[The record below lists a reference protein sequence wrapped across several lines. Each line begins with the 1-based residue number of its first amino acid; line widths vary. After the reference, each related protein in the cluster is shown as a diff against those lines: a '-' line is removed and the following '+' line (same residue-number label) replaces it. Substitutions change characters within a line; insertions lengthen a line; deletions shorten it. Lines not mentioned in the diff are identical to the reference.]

1 MCTNNANKNNLLNKN
16 DMDMKTKIQLFAAF
30 LLLAVGALWLTS
42 CSSEDAVQ
50 SGGNTESERV
60 LLLSISTGQTI
71 GSRAETNLTD
81 AEKTIEDM
89 TIGIFDANGNVRTI
103 QSLEKDAS
111 ATPATA
117 GNGKFV
123 ISATKAEAK
132 IVTTGLQVG
141 DKVVVAVNTK
151 LNSANE
157 ATFKKAK
164 SVADFNKGYIDATS
178 ALTAA
183 SNGTTLS
190 AAKLPK
196 YGEETLASSADN
208 SSEFSVNVKVKNLV
222 SRVTLA
228 SLNTA
233 FDADGPYKD
242 ASFTLSDIFLLNVPN
257 TVDFSTKAW
266 TAQPV
271 SYIHGSDVDGT
282 GYTAAKDKKAFLVK
296 SGAHDNDFLYTLPNQ
311 YTDANRQKTIL
322 VLKGKFKKDKNNT
335 SETGT
340 DVYYPLA
347 LNAKYDN
354 AGKATAV
361 DGDKPFVTYPSRNY
375 KCHVIIKTIGSDS
388 PWQEAGPLTATVDV
402 EVEKWTDVDQNTTF
416 E

>member
-1 MCTNNANKNNLLNKN
+1 
-16 DMDMKTKIQLFAAF
+16 MKTKIQLFVVF

-50 SGGNTESERV
+50 GSGNTGSERV

-71 GSRAETNLTD
+71 GSRAETDLTAD
-81 AEKTIEDM
+81 EKAIEDM

-111 ATPATA
+111 ATTATA
-117 GNGKFV
+117 GDGKFV
-123 ISATKAEAK
+123 ISGTKAEAK
-132 IVTTGLQVG
+132 IVTTGLKAG
-141 DKVVVAVNTK
+141 DNVVVAVNTK
-151 LNSANE
+151 LNSANA
-157 ATFKKAK
+157 ATFKAAK

-183 SNGTTLS
+183 SDGTTLS

-196 YGEETLASSADN
+196 YGEVKLVAGSN
-208 SSEFSVNVKVKNLV
+208 SSEFKADVKVKNLV

-228 SLNTA
+228 SLTDDFA
-233 FDADGPYKD
+233 HDGPYAG

-257 TVDFSTKAW
+257 TVDFSTNAW
-266 TAQPV
+266 TAQTV

-282 GYTAAKDKKAFLVK
+282 GYTAATDKKAFLVK
-296 SGAHDNDFLYTLPNQ
+296 SGAQVNDFLYTLPNQ
-311 YTDANRQKTIL
+311 YPGSNPQKTIL
-322 VLKGKFKKDKNNT
+322 VLKGKFKKAAE
-335 SETGT
+335 ETGT

-347 LNAKYDN
+347 LNAKYDET
-354 AGKATAV
+354 GKAIAV
-361 DGDKPFVTYPSRNY
+361 EGDKPFVTYPGRNY
-375 KCHVIIKTIGSDS
+375 KCNVTIKTIGSDS

-402 EVEKWTDVDQNTTF
+402 EVEKWADVDQTTIF

>member
-1 MCTNNANKNNLLNKN
+1 
-16 DMDMKTKIQLFAAF
+16 MDMKTKIQLFAAF

-50 SGGNTESERV
+50 GSGNTESERV

-123 ISATKAEAK
+123 ISGTKAEAK

-141 DKVVVAVNTK
+141 DSVVVAVNTK
-151 LNSANE
+151 LNSTNA
-157 ATFKKAK
+157 ATFKAAK

-183 SNGTTLS
+183 SDGTTLS
-190 AAKLPK
+190 ATKLPK
-196 YGEETLASSADN
+196 YGGAKLALSAPN
-208 SSEFSVNVKVKNLV
+208 SSEFKADVKVKNLV
-222 SRVTLA
+222 SKVTLA
-228 SLNTA
+228 GLTPA
-233 FDADGPYKD
+233 FDANGPYKD

-257 TVDFSTKAW
+257 TVDFSTNAW
-266 TAQPV
+266 TAQTV
-271 SYIHGSDVDGT
+271 SYIHGSNVDGT
-282 GYTAAKDKKAFLVK
+282 GYTAATDKKDFLVK
-296 SGAHDNDFLYTLPNQ
+296 SGAKNDDFLYTLPNQ

-347 LNAKYDN
+347 LNATYDDT
-354 AGKATAV
+354 GKATAV

-375 KCHVIIKTIGSDS
+375 KCNVTIKTIGSDS

-402 EVEKWTDVDQNTTF
+402 EVEKWTDVEQNTTF

>member
-1 MCTNNANKNNLLNKN
+1 
-16 DMDMKTKIQLFAAF
+16 MKTKIQLFAAF

-50 SGGNTESERV
+50 GSGNTESERV

-71 GSRAETNLTD
+71 GSRAETDLTD

-111 ATPATA
+111 ATTATA
-117 GNGKFV
+117 GDGKFV
-123 ISATKAEAK
+123 ISGTKAEAK
-132 IVTTGLQVG
+132 IVTTGLQAG
-141 DKVVVAVNTK
+141 DKVVVAVNATT
-151 LNSANE
+151 NSAIDN
-157 ATFKKAK
+157 ATTFKAAK

-196 YGEETLASSADN
+196 YGEVTLASGSN
-208 SSEFSVNVKVKNLV
+208 SSEFKADVKVKNLV

-228 SLNTA
+228 GLNTDFA
-233 FDADGPYKD
+233 ADGPYAG

-257 TVDFSTKAW
+257 TVDFSTNAW

-282 GYTAAKDKKAFLVK
+282 GYTAATDKKAFLVK
-296 SGAHDNDFLYTLPNQ
+296 SPAAVNDFLYTLPNQ
-311 YTDANRQKTIL
+311 YTGLNPQKTIL
-322 VLKGKFKKDKNNT
+322 VLKGEFKKAD
-335 SETGT
+335 EPTGKS
-340 DVYYPLA
+340 VYYPLA
-347 LNAKYDN
+347 LNAEYDN
-354 AGKATAV
+354 TGKATAV
-361 DGDKPFVTYPSRNY
+361 DGSTPFVTYPGRNY
-375 KCHVIIKTIGSDS
+375 KCNVTIKTIGSDS

-402 EVEKWTDVDQNTTF
+402 EVEKWTDVEQNTTF
-416 E
+416 K

>member
-1 MCTNNANKNNLLNKN
+1 
-16 DMDMKTKIQLFAAF
+16 MKTKIQLFAAF
-30 LLLAVGALWLTS
+30 LLLAVGALWLSS

-50 SGGNTESERV
+50 GSGNTESERV
-60 LLLSISTGQTI
+60 LLLSISTGQPS
-71 GSRAETNLTD
+71 GSRATTTD
-81 AEKTIEDM
+81 LSDDEKKIEDM

-103 QSLEKDAS
+103 QSLTKGGSKTSAS
-111 ATPATA
+111 A
-117 GNGKFV
+117 GSGQFV
-123 ISATKAEAK
+123 INGTKAEAK
-132 IVTTGLQVG
+132 IVTTGLQAG

-164 SVADFNKGYIDATS
+164 SVADFNKGYINAIS

-183 SNGTTLS
+183 SDGTALS

-196 YGEETLASSADN
+196 YGEATLASPAPN
-208 SSEFSVNVKVKNLV
+208 SSEFKADVKVKNLV

-233 FDADGPYKD
+233 FDADGPYAG

-257 TVDFSTKAW
+257 TVDFSTDAW

-282 GYTAAKDKKAFLVK
+282 GYTAATDKKAFLVK
-296 SGAHDNDFLYTLPNQ
+296 SSAAVKDYLYTLPNQ

-322 VLKGKFKKDKNNT
+322 VLKGKFKKADD
-335 SETGT
+335 ETGK

-354 AGKATAV
+354 AGSATAV
-361 DGDKPFVTYPSRNY
+361 DSLTAFVTYPGRNY
-375 KCHVIIKTIGSDS
+375 KCNVTIKTIGSDS

>member
-1 MCTNNANKNNLLNKN
+1 
-16 DMDMKTKIQLFAAF
+16 MKTKIQLFAAF

-50 SGGNTESERV
+50 SGGNTGSERV
-60 LLLSISTGQTI
+60 LLLTISTGQTI
-71 GSRAETNLTD
+71 GSRAETDLTAD
-81 AEKTIEDM
+81 EKAIEDM

-103 QSLEKDAS
+103 QSLEKKDAS
-111 ATPATA
+111 ATTATA
-117 GNGKFV
+117 GDGKFL
-123 ISATKAEAK
+123 ISGTKAEAK
-132 IVTTGLQVG
+132 IVTTGLQTG

-151 LNSANE
+151 LNSANA

-164 SVADFNKGYIDATS
+164 SVADFNKGYIDAIS

-183 SNGTTLS
+183 SDGTTLS

-196 YGEETLASSADN
+196 YGEVTLVAGSN
-208 SSEFSVNVKVKNLV
+208 SSEFKADVKVKNLV

-228 SLNTA
+228 GLNTDFA
-233 FDADGPYKD
+233 ADGPYAG

-257 TVDFSTKAW
+257 DVDFSTTAW

-282 GYTAAKDKKAFLVK
+282 GYTATTDKKAFLVK
-296 SGAHDNDFLYTLPNQ
+296 SPAAVNDYLYTLPNQ
-311 YTDANRQKTIL
+311 YTGANKQKTIL
-322 VLKGKFKKDKNNT
+322 VLKGKFKKADR
-335 SETGT
+335 ETGK

-354 AGKATAV
+354 AGSATAV
-361 DGDKPFVTYPSRNY
+361 DGSTAFVTYPGRNY
-375 KCHVIIKTIGSDS
+375 KCNVTIKTIGSDS

-402 EVEKWTDVDQNTTF
+402 EVEKWTDVEQNTIF
-416 E
+416 K

>member
-1 MCTNNANKNNLLNKN
+1 
-16 DMDMKTKIQLFAAF
+16 MDMKTKIQLFAAF

-50 SGGNTESERV
+50 GSGNTESERV

-103 QSLEKDAS
+103 QSLTNGGSNTSAS
-111 ATPATA
+111 A
-117 GNGKFV
+117 GSGQFV
-123 ISATKAEAK
+123 INGTKAEAK
-132 IVTTGLQVG
+132 IVTTGLKDG

-151 LNSANE
+151 LNSKNA
-157 ATFKKAK
+157 ATFKAAK
-164 SVADFNKGYIDATS
+164 SVADFNKGYIDAIS

-183 SNGTTLS
+183 SDGTTLS

-196 YGEETLASSADN
+196 YGEATLVPAGSN
-208 SSEFSVNVKVKNLV
+208 SSEFSADVKVKNLV

-228 SLNTA
+228 SFNTNI
-233 FDADGPYKD
+233 ADGPYAG

-257 TVDFSTKAW
+257 TVDFSTNAW
-266 TAQPV
+266 TAQAV

-282 GYTAAKDKKAFLVK
+282 GYTAATDKKAFLVK
-296 SGAHDNDFLYTLPNQ
+296 SPAAVNDFLYTLPNQ
-311 YTDANRQKTIL
+311 YTGANPQKTIL
-322 VLKGKFKKDKNNT
+322 VLKGEFKKADG
-335 SETGT
+335 ETGT

-347 LNAKYDN
+347 LNATYDN
-354 AGKATAV
+354 TGKATAV
-361 DGDKPFVTYPSRNY
+361 DGSTPFVTYPGRNY
-375 KCHVIIKTIGSDS
+375 KCNVTIKTIGSDS

-402 EVEKWTDVDQNTTF
+402 EVEKWTDVDQTTIF
-416 E
+416 K

>member
-50 SGGNTESERV
+50 GSGNTESERV

-123 ISATKAEAK
+123 ISGTKAEAK

-141 DKVVVAVNTK
+141 DSVVVAVNTK
-151 LNSANE
+151 LNSTNA
-157 ATFKKAK
+157 ATFKAAK
-164 SVADFNKGYIDATS
+164 SVADFNKGNIDATS

-183 SNGTTLS
+183 SDGTTLS
-190 AAKLPK
+190 ATKLPK
-196 YGEETLASSADN
+196 YGGAKLALSAPN
-208 SSEFSVNVKVKNLV
+208 SSEFKADVKVKNLV
-222 SRVTLA
+222 SKVTLA
-228 SLNTA
+228 GLTPA
-233 FDADGPYKD
+233 FDANGPYKD

-257 TVDFSTKAW
+257 TVDFSTNAW
-266 TAQPV
+266 TAQTV
-271 SYIHGSDVDGT
+271 SYIHGSNVDGT
-282 GYTAAKDKKAFLVK
+282 GYTAATAKKAFLVK
-296 SGAHDNDFLYTLPNQ
+296 SSAAVNDYLYTLPNQ
-311 YTDANRQKTIL
+311 YTGANRQKTIL
-322 VLKGKFKKDKNNT
+322 VLKGKFKKADDP
-335 SETGT
+335 TGKS
-340 DVYYPLA
+340 VYYPLA

-354 AGKATAV
+354 AGSATAV
-361 DGDKPFVTYPSRNY
+361 DDSTPFVTYPGRNY
-375 KCHVIIKTIGSDS
+375 KCNVTIKTIGSDS

-402 EVEKWTDVDQNTTF
+402 EVEKWTDVEQNTTF

>member
-1 MCTNNANKNNLLNKN
+1 
-16 DMDMKTKIQLFAAF
+16 MKTKIQLFAAF

-50 SGGNTESERV
+50 GSGNTESERV

-71 GSRAETNLTD
+71 GSRAETDLTD
-81 AEKTIEDM
+81 AEKTIDDM

-103 QSLEKDAS
+103 QSLEKAAS
-111 ATPATA
+111 ATTATA
-117 GNGKFV
+117 GSGQFV
-123 ISATKAEAK
+123 INGTKAEAK
-132 IVTTGLQVG
+132 IVTTGLQAG

-151 LNSANE
+151 LNSANA
-157 ATFKKAK
+157 ATFKAAK

-196 YGEETLASSADN
+196 YGEAALASSPSN
-208 SSEFSVNVKVKNLV
+208 SSEFSVDVKVKNLV

-228 SLNTA
+228 GLNA
-233 FDADGPYKD
+233 DFAADGPYAG

-257 TVDFSTKAW
+257 TVDFSTNAW
-266 TAQPV
+266 TAQTV

-282 GYTAAKDKKAFLVK
+282 GYTAADKKAFLVK
-296 SGAHDNDFLYTLPNQ
+296 SHAAVNDYLYTLPNQ
-311 YTDANRQKTIL
+311 YTGANPKKTIL
-322 VLKGKFKKDKNNT
+322 VLKGKFIKAAG
-335 SETGT
+335 ETGT

-347 LNAKYDN
+347 LNATYDKTGE
-354 AGKATAV
+354 AKAV
-361 DGDKPFVTYPSRNY
+361 DGSTPFVTYPGRNY
-375 KCHVIIKTIGSDS
+375 KCHVTIKTIGSDS

-402 EVEKWTDVDQNTTF
+402 EVEKWTDVEQNTTF
-416 E
+416 K

>member
-1 MCTNNANKNNLLNKN
+1 
-16 DMDMKTKIQLFAAF
+16 MDMKTKIQLFAAF

-50 SGGNTESERV
+50 GSGNTESERV

-71 GSRAETNLTD
+71 GSRAETDLTD

-103 QSLEKDAS
+103 QSLTKDGSNTPAS
-111 ATPATA
+111 A
-117 GNGKFV
+117 GSGQFV
-123 ISATKAEAK
+123 INGTKAEAK
-132 IVTTGLQVG
+132 IVTTGLQAG

-151 LNSANE
+151 LNSANA
-157 ATFKKAK
+157 ATFKAAK

-183 SNGTTLS
+183 SDGTTLS

-196 YGEETLASSADN
+196 YGEVTLVSAGSN
-208 SSEFSVNVKVKNLV
+208 SSEFKADVKVKNLV

-228 SLNTA
+228 GLNA
-233 FDADGPYKD
+233 DFAADGPYAG

-257 TVDFSTKAW
+257 TVDFSTNAW
-266 TAQPV
+266 TAQAV

-282 GYTAAKDKKAFLVK
+282 GYTDATDKKAFLVK
-296 SGAHDNDFLYTLPNQ
+296 SPAAVNDYLYTLPNQ
-311 YTDANRQKTIL
+311 YTGLKPQKTIL
-322 VLKGKFKKDKNNT
+322 VLKGKFKKADG
-335 SETGT
+335 ETGT

-347 LNAKYDN
+347 LNATYDN
-354 AGKATAV
+354 TGKATAV
-361 DGDKPFVTYPSRNY
+361 DGSKPFVTYPGRNY
-375 KCHVIIKTIGSDS
+375 KCNVTIKTIGSDS

-402 EVEKWTDVDQNTTF
+402 EVEKWTDVDQTTIF
-416 E
+416 K

>member
-1 MCTNNANKNNLLNKN
+1 
-16 DMDMKTKIQLFAAF
+16 MDMKTKIQLFAAF

-71 GSRAETNLTD
+71 GSRAETDLTD
-81 AEKTIEDM
+81 DEKAIEDM

-111 ATPATA
+111 ATTATA
-117 GNGKFV
+117 GDGKFV
-123 ISATKAEAK
+123 ISGTKAEAK
-132 IVTTGLQVG
+132 IVTIGLKAD

-151 LNSANE
+151 LNSANA
-157 ATFKKAK
+157 ATFKAAK

-196 YGEETLASSADN
+196 YGEATLVPAGSN
-208 SSEFSVNVKVKNLV
+208 SSEFSADVKVKNLV

-228 SLNTA
+228 DLKKDFA
-233 FDADGPYKD
+233 ADGPY
-242 ASFTLSDIFLLNVPN
+242 AGAQFNLSDIFLLNVPN
-257 TVDFSTKAW
+257 TVDFSTNAW
-266 TAQPV
+266 TAQTV

-282 GYTAAKDKKAFLVK
+282 GYTAATDKKDFLVK
-296 SGAHDNDFLYTLPNQ
+296 SGANINDFLYTLPNQ
-311 YTDANRQKTIL
+311 YTGANPQKTIL
-322 VLKGKFKKDKNNT
+322 VLKGEFKKAD
-335 SETGT
+335 EPTGKS
-340 DVYYPLA
+340 VYYPLA

-354 AGKATAV
+354 AGSATAV
-361 DGDKPFVTYPSRNY
+361 DGSTPFVTYPGRNY
-375 KCHVIIKTIGSDS
+375 KCNVTIKTIGSDS

-402 EVEKWTDVDQNTTF
+402 EVEKWTDVEQNTTF
-416 E
+416 K

>member
-1 MCTNNANKNNLLNKN
+1 
-16 DMDMKTKIQLFAAF
+16 MKTKIQLFVAF

-50 SGGNTESERV
+50 GSGNTESERV

-71 GSRAETNLTD
+71 GSRAETKTDLTAD
-81 AEKTIEDM
+81 EKAIEDM
-89 TIGIFDANGNVRTI
+89 TIGIFDAKGNVRTI

-123 ISATKAEAK
+123 ISGTKAEAK
-132 IVTTGLQVG
+132 IVTTGLKAG
-141 DKVVVAVNTK
+141 DNVVVAVNTK
-151 LNSANE
+151 LNSTNA

-190 AAKLPK
+190 VKKLPK
-196 YGEETLASSADN
+196 YGEVTLVAGSN
-208 SSEFSVNVKVKNLV
+208 SSEFNADVKVKNLV

-257 TVDFSTKAW
+257 TVDFSTNAW
-266 TAQPV
+266 TAQTV
-271 SYIHGSDVDGT
+271 SYIHGSDVDST
-282 GYTAAKDKKAFLVK
+282 GYTAATDKKAFLVK
-296 SGAHDNDFLYTLPNQ
+296 SSAAVNDYLYTLPNQ

-322 VLKGKFKKDKNNT
+322 VLKGKFKKADE
-335 SETGT
+335 ETGK

-354 AGKATAV
+354 AGSATAV
-361 DGDKPFVTYPSRNY
+361 DSLTAFVTYPGRNY
-375 KCHVIIKTIGSDS
+375 KCNVTIKTIGSDS

-402 EVEKWTDVDQNTTF
+402 EVEKWIDVDQNTTF

>member
-1 MCTNNANKNNLLNKN
+1 
-16 DMDMKTKIQLFAAF
+16 MKTKIQLFAAF

-50 SGGNTESERV
+50 GSGNTGSERV

-71 GSRAETNLTD
+71 GTRAGTTDLTD
-81 AEKTIEDM
+81 EEKAIEDM

-111 ATPATA
+111 TTTATA
-117 GNGKFV
+117 GEGKFV
-123 ISATKAEAK
+123 INGTKAEAK
-132 IVTTGLQVG
+132 IVTTGLKAG
-141 DKVVVAVNTK
+141 DNVVVAVNTK
-151 LNSANE
+151 LNSANA
-157 ATFKKAK
+157 ATFKAAK
-164 SVADFNKGYIDATS
+164 SVAEFNKGYIDATS

-196 YGEETLASSADN
+196 YGITTLASSASN
-208 SSEFSVNVKVKNLV
+208 SSEFSADVKVKNLV

-228 SLNTA
+228 GLTTDFA
-233 FDADGPYKD
+233 TDGPYAG

-257 TVDFSTKAW
+257 TVDFSTDAW
-266 TAQPV
+266 TAQTV

-282 GYTAAKDKKAFLVK
+282 GYTPGTDKKAFLVK
-296 SGAHDNDFLYTLPNQ
+296 SSAVVNDFLYTLPNQ
-311 YTDANRQKTIL
+311 YTGANPQKTIL
-322 VLKGKFKKDKNNT
+322 VLKGKFKKADE
-335 SETGT
+335 ETGK

-354 AGKATAV
+354 AGSATAV
-361 DGDKPFVTYPSRNY
+361 DGSTPFVTYPGRNY
-375 KCHVIIKTIGSDS
+375 KCNVTIKTIGSDS

-402 EVEKWTDVDQNTTF
+402 EVEKWTDVEQNTTF
-416 E
+416 K

>member
-1 MCTNNANKNNLLNKN
+1 
-16 DMDMKTKIQLFAAF
+16 MDMKTKIQLFAAF

-50 SGGNTESERV
+50 GSGNTGSERV

-71 GSRAETNLTD
+71 GSRAETDLTD

-103 QSLEKDAS
+103 QSLEKAAS
-111 ATPATA
+111 ATTATA
-117 GNGKFV
+117 GSGQFFING
-123 ISATKAEAK
+123 TKAEAK
-132 IVTTGLQVG
+132 IVTTGLQAG

-151 LNSANE
+151 LNSANA
-157 ATFKKAK
+157 ATFKAAK

-183 SNGTTLS
+183 SDGTTLS

-196 YGEETLASSADN
+196 YGEVTLVAGSN
-208 SSEFSVNVKVKNLV
+208 SSEFKADVKVKNLV

-228 SLNTA
+228 GLKA
-233 FDADGPYKD
+233 DFADDGPYKG

-257 TVDFSTKAW
+257 DVDFSTNAW
-266 TAQPV
+266 TAQTV

-282 GYTAAKDKKAFLVK
+282 DYTAATDKKAFLVK
-296 SGAHDNDFLYTLPNQ
+296 SGAAVNDFLYTLPNQ
-311 YTDANRQKTIL
+311 YTGLKPQKTIL
-322 VLKGKFKKDKNNT
+322 VLKGEFKKADGET
-335 SETGT
+335 GTGT

-347 LNAKYDN
+347 LNAKYYN
-354 AGKATAV
+354 TGKATAV
-361 DGDKPFVTYPSRNY
+361 DGDKPFVTYPGRNY
-375 KCHVIIKTIGSDS
+375 KCNVTIKTIGSDS
-388 PWQEAGPLTATVDV
+388 PWQEAGPLTATVEV
-402 EVEKWTDVDQNTTF
+402 EVEKWTDVEQNTTF
-416 E
+416 K

>member
-1 MCTNNANKNNLLNKN
+1 
-16 DMDMKTKIQLFAAF
+16 MKTKIQLFAAF

-50 SGGNTESERV
+50 GSGNTESERV

-123 ISATKAEAK
+123 INGTKAEAK
-132 IVTTGLQVG
+132 IVTTGLKAG
-141 DKVVVAVNTK
+141 DNGVVAVNTK
-151 LNSANE
+151 LNSTNA
-157 ATFKKAK
+157 ATFKAAK

-257 TVDFSTKAW
+257 TVDFSTNAW
-266 TAQPV
+266 TAQTV
-271 SYIHGSDVDGT
+271 SYIHGSDVDST
-282 GYTAAKDKKAFLVK
+282 GYTAATDKKAFLVK
-296 SGAHDNDFLYTLPNQ
+296 SSAAVNDYLYTLPNQ
-311 YTDANRQKTIL
+311 YTGANRQKTIL
-322 VLKGKFKKDKNNT
+322 VLKGKFKKADE
-335 SETGT
+335 ETGK

-347 LNAKYDN
+347 LNATYDDT
-354 AGKATAV
+354 GKATAV
-361 DGDKPFVTYPSRNY
+361 DCSTPFVTYPGRNY
-375 KCHVIIKTIGSDS
+375 KCNVTIKTIGSDS

-402 EVEKWTDVDQNTTF
+402 EVEKWTDVEQNTTF

>member
-1 MCTNNANKNNLLNKN
+1 
-16 DMDMKTKIQLFAAF
+16 MKTKIQLFVAF

-50 SGGNTESERV
+50 GSGNTESERV

-71 GSRAETNLTD
+71 GSRAETDLTAD
-81 AEKTIEDM
+81 EKAIEDM

-103 QSLEKDAS
+103 QSLTKGGSKTSAS
-111 ATPATA
+111 A
-117 GNGKFV
+117 GSGQFV
-123 ISATKAEAK
+123 INGTKAEAK
-132 IVTTGLQVG
+132 IVTTGLKAG
-141 DKVVVAVNTK
+141 DSVVVAVNTK

-183 SNGTTLS
+183 SDGTTLS
-190 AAKLPK
+190 ATKLPK
-196 YGEETLASSADN
+196 YGGATLALSAPN
-208 SSEFSVNVKVKNLV
+208 SSEFKADVKVKNLV

-228 SLNTA
+228 SLKTA

-271 SYIHGSDVDGT
+271 SYIHGSDVDST
-282 GYTAAKDKKAFLVK
+282 GYTAATDKKAFLVK
-296 SGAHDNDFLYTLPNQ
+296 SPAAVNDYLYTLPNQ
-311 YTDANRQKTIL
+311 YTANPQKTIL
-322 VLKGKFKKDKNNT
+322 VLKGNFKKANDP
-335 SETGT
+335 TGKS
-340 DVYYPLA
+340 VYYPLA
-347 LNAKYDN
+347 LNAEYDN
-354 AGKATAV
+354 TGKATAV
-361 DGDKPFVTYPSRNY
+361 YGDKPFVTYPGRNY
-375 KCHVIIKTIGSDS
+375 KCNVTIKTIGSDS

-402 EVEKWTDVDQNTTF
+402 EVEKWTDVEQNTTF

>member
-1 MCTNNANKNNLLNKN
+1 
-16 DMDMKTKIQLFAAF
+16 MKTKIQLFVAF

-50 SGGNTESERV
+50 GSGNTESERV

-81 AEKTIEDM
+81 AENTIEDM

-103 QSLEKDAS
+103 QSLEKD
-111 ATPATA
+111 TIATA
-117 GNGKFV
+117 GDGKFV
-123 ISATKAEAK
+123 INGTKAEAK
-132 IVTTGLQVG
+132 IVTTGLKAG
-141 DKVVVAVNTK
+141 DSVVVAVNTK

-190 AAKLPK
+190 ATKLPK
-196 YGEETLASSADN
+196 YGGEKLALSAPN
-208 SSEFSVNVKVKNLV
+208 SSEFKADVKVKNLV

-228 SLNTA
+228 SLNTDFA
-233 FDADGPYKD
+233 ADGPYKD

-257 TVDFSTKAW
+257 TVDFSTNAW
-266 TAQPV
+266 TAQTV

-282 GYTAAKDKKAFLVK
+282 GYTAATAKKAFLVK
-296 SGAHDNDFLYTLPNQ
+296 SGAHDNDYLYTLPNQ
-311 YTDANRQKTIL
+311 YTGANRQKTIL

-354 AGKATAV
+354 AGSATAV
-361 DGDKPFVTYPSRNY
+361 DGSTAFVTYPGRNY
-375 KCHVIIKTIGSDS
+375 KCNVTIKTIGSDS

-402 EVEKWTDVDQNTTF
+402 EVEKWTDVEQNTTF

>member
-1 MCTNNANKNNLLNKN
+1 
-16 DMDMKTKIQLFAAF
+16 MKTKIQLFAAF

-71 GSRAETNLTD
+71 GSRAETDLTNE
-81 AEKTIEDM
+81 EKAIEDM

-103 QSLEKDAS
+103 QSLKKAAS
-111 ATPATA
+111 ATTATA
-117 GNGKFV
+117 GSGQFFING
-123 ISATKAEAK
+123 TKAEAK

-141 DKVVVAVNTK
+141 DKVVVAVNATT
-151 LNSANE
+151 NSAIDNA
-157 ATFKKAK
+157 ATFKAAK

-183 SNGTTLS
+183 SDRTTLS

-196 YGEETLASSADN
+196 YGEVTLVSAGSN
-208 SSEFSVNVKVKNLV
+208 SSEFKADVKVKNLV

-228 SLNTA
+228 GLNA
-233 FDADGPYKD
+233 DFAADGPYAG

-257 TVDFSTKAW
+257 TVDFSTNAW
-266 TAQPV
+266 TAQAV
-271 SYIHGSDVDGT
+271 SYIHGSDVNGT
-282 GYTAAKDKKAFLVK
+282 RYTAATDKKAFLVK
-296 SGAHDNDFLYTLPNQ
+296 SGAAVNDFLYTLPNQ
-311 YTDANRQKTIL
+311 YTGANPQKTIL
-322 VLKGKFKKDKNNT
+322 VLKGKFKKADG
-335 SETGT
+335 ETGK

-347 LNAKYDN
+347 LNAKYDDT
-354 AGKATAV
+354 GKATAV
-361 DGDKPFVTYPSRNY
+361 DGDKPFVTDPGRNY
-375 KCHVIIKTIGSDS
+375 KCNVTIKTIGSDS

-402 EVEKWTDVDQNTTF
+402 EVEKWTDVDQTTIF
-416 E
+416 K

>member
-1 MCTNNANKNNLLNKN
+1 
-16 DMDMKTKIQLFAAF
+16 MKTKIQLFAAF

-50 SGGNTESERV
+50 GSGNTGSERV

-71 GSRAETNLTD
+71 GSRAETDLTD
-81 AEKTIEDM
+81 DEKAIEDM

-111 ATPATA
+111 ATTATA
-117 GNGKFV
+117 GDGKFV
-123 ISATKAEAK
+123 ISGTKAEAK
-132 IVTTGLQVG
+132 IVTTGLKAG
-141 DKVVVAVNTK
+141 DNVVVAVNTK
-151 LNSANE
+151 LNSTNA
-157 ATFKKAK
+157 ATFKAAK
-164 SVADFNKGYIDATS
+164 SVADFNKGYINATS

-183 SNGTTLS
+183 SDGTTLS
-190 AAKLPK
+190 ATKLPK
-196 YGEETLASSADN
+196 YGEATLASSASN
-208 SSEFSVNVKVKNLV
+208 SSEFKADVKVKNLV

-257 TVDFSTKAW
+257 TVDFSTNAW
-266 TAQPV
+266 TAQTV

-282 GYTAAKDKKAFLVK
+282 GYTAANDKKAFLVK
-296 SGAHDNDFLYTLPNQ
+296 SPAAVNDYLYTLPNQ
-311 YTDANRQKTIL
+311 YTGANPQKTIL
-322 VLKGKFKKDKNNT
+322 VLKGNFKKADG
-335 SETGT
+335 ETGK

-347 LNAKYDN
+347 LNATYDDT
-354 AGKATAV
+354 GKATAV
-361 DGDKPFVTYPSRNY
+361 DGSTPFVTYPGRNY
-375 KCHVIIKTIGSDS
+375 KCNVTIKTIGSDS

-402 EVEKWTDVDQNTTF
+402 EVEKWTDVDQTTTF
-416 E
+416 N

>member
-1 MCTNNANKNNLLNKN
+1 
-16 DMDMKTKIQLFAAF
+16 MKTKIQLFAAF

-50 SGGNTESERV
+50 GSGNTESERV

-71 GSRAETNLTD
+71 GSRAETDLTD
-81 AEKTIEDM
+81 DEKAIEDM

-103 QSLEKDAS
+103 QSLTKDGSNTSAS
-111 ATPATA
+111 A
-117 GNGKFV
+117 GSGQFV
-123 ISATKAEAK
+123 INGTKAEAK
-132 IVTTGLQVG
+132 IVTTGLQAG

-151 LNSANE
+151 LNSANA
-157 ATFKKAK
+157 ATFKAAK

-196 YGEETLASSADN
+196 YGEAALASSPSN
-208 SSEFSVNVKVKNLV
+208 SSEFSVDVKVKNLV

-228 SLNTA
+228 SLNKDFA
-233 FDADGPYKD
+233 ADGPYAG

-257 TVDFSTKAW
+257 DVDFSTNAW
-266 TAQPV
+266 TAQTV

-282 GYTAAKDKKAFLVK
+282 GYTAATDKKAFLVK
-296 SGAHDNDFLYTLPNQ
+296 SPAAVNDFLYTLPNQ
-311 YTDANRQKTIL
+311 YTGENPQKTIL
-322 VLKGKFKKDKNNT
+322 VLKGEFKKAD
-335 SETGT
+335 EPTGKS
-340 DVYYPLA
+340 VYYPLA
-347 LNAKYDN
+347 LNAKYDDT
-354 AGKATAV
+354 GKATAV
-361 DGDKPFVTYPSRNY
+361 DGDKPFVTDPGRNY
-375 KCHVIIKTIGSDS
+375 KCNVTIKTIGSDS

-402 EVEKWTDVDQNTTF
+402 EVEKWTDVEQNTTF
-416 E
+416 K

>member
-1 MCTNNANKNNLLNKN
+1 
-16 DMDMKTKIQLFAAF
+16 MKTKIQLFAAF

-50 SGGNTESERV
+50 GSGNTESERV

-71 GSRAETNLTD
+71 GSRAETDLTD

-103 QSLEKDAS
+103 QSLTKDGSNTPAS
-111 ATPATA
+111 A
-117 GNGKFV
+117 GSGQFV
-123 ISATKAEAK
+123 INGTKAEAK
-132 IVTTGLQVG
+132 IVTTGLQAG
-141 DKVVVAVNTK
+141 DKVVVAVNATT
-151 LNSANE
+151 NSAIDNA
-157 ATFKKAK
+157 ATFKAAK
-164 SVADFNKGYIDATS
+164 SVADFNNGYIDATS

-183 SNGTTLS
+183 SDGTTLS

-196 YGEETLASSADN
+196 YGEVTLVSAGSN
-208 SSEFSVNVKVKNLV
+208 SSEFKADVKVKNLV

-228 SLNTA
+228 GLNA
-233 FDADGPYKD
+233 DFAADGPYAG

-257 TVDFSTKAW
+257 TVDFSTNAW

-282 GYTAAKDKKAFLVK
+282 GYTAATDKKAFLVK
-296 SGAHDNDFLYTLPNQ
+296 SSAADNDFLYTLPNQ
-311 YTDANRQKTIL
+311 YTGANRQKTIL
-322 VLKGKFKKDKNNT
+322 VLKGKFKKAD
-335 SETGT
+335 EVTGK

-347 LNAKYDN
+347 LNATYDN
-354 AGKATAV
+354 TGKATAV
-361 DGDKPFVTYPSRNY
+361 DGSTAFVTYPGRNY
-375 KCHVIIKTIGSDS
+375 KCNVTIKTIGSDS

-402 EVEKWTDVDQNTTF
+402 EVEKWTDVDQTTIF
-416 E
+416 K

>member
-1 MCTNNANKNNLLNKN
+1 
-16 DMDMKTKIQLFAAF
+16 MKTKIQLFAAF

-50 SGGNTESERV
+50 GSGNTESERV

-103 QSLEKDAS
+103 QSLTNGGSNTSAS
-111 ATPATA
+111 A
-117 GNGKFV
+117 GSGQFV
-123 ISATKAEAK
+123 INGTKAEAK
-132 IVTTGLQVG
+132 IVTTGLKDG

-151 LNSANE
+151 LNSKNA
-157 ATFKKAK
+157 ATFKAAK
-164 SVADFNKGYIDATS
+164 SVADFNKGYIDAIS

-183 SNGTTLS
+183 SDGTTLS

-196 YGEETLASSADN
+196 YGEATLVPAGSN
-208 SSEFSVNVKVKNLV
+208 SSEFSADVKVKNLV

-228 SLNTA
+228 SFNTNI
-233 FDADGPYKD
+233 ADGPYAG

-257 TVDFSTKAW
+257 TVDFSTNAW

-282 GYTAAKDKKAFLVK
+282 GYTAATDKKAFLVK
-296 SGAHDNDFLYTLPNQ
+296 SGAAANDFLYTLPNQ
-311 YTDANRQKTIL
+311 YTGANPQKTIL
-322 VLKGKFKKDKNNT
+322 VLKGEFKKADG
-335 SETGT
+335 ETGT

-347 LNAKYDN
+347 LNATYDN
-354 AGKATAV
+354 TGKATAV
-361 DGDKPFVTYPSRNY
+361 DGSTPFVTYPGRNY
-375 KCHVIIKTIGSDS
+375 KCNVTIKTIGSDS

-402 EVEKWTDVDQNTTF
+402 EVEKWTDVDQTTIF
-416 E
+416 K

>member
-1 MCTNNANKNNLLNKN
+1 
-16 DMDMKTKIQLFAAF
+16 MDMKTKIQLFAAF

-50 SGGNTESERV
+50 SGGNTGSERV

-71 GSRAETNLTD
+71 GSRAETDLTAD
-81 AEKTIEDM
+81 EKAIEDM

-111 ATPATA
+111 ATTATA
-117 GNGKFV
+117 GDGKFV
-123 ISATKAEAK
+123 ISGTKAEAK
-132 IVTTGLQVG
+132 IVTTGLKAG

-164 SVADFNKGYIDATS
+164 SVADFNTGYIDATS

-196 YGEETLASSADN
+196 YGEATLASSASSASN
-208 SSEFSVNVKVKNLV
+208 SSEFKADVKVKNLV

-228 SLNTA
+228 SLNTDFA
-233 FDADGPYKD
+233 ADGPYAG

-257 TVDFSTKAW
+257 TVDFSKDAW

-271 SYIHGSDVDGT
+271 SYIHGSDVDAT
-282 GYTAAKDKKAFLVK
+282 GNTAATDKKAFLVK
-296 SGAHDNDFLYTLPNQ
+296 SGAAVNDYLYTLPNQ
-311 YTDANRQKTIL
+311 YTGSNPQKTIL
-322 VLKGKFKKDKNNT
+322 VLKGKFKKADG
-335 SETGT
+335 ETEK

-347 LNAKYDN
+347 LNAEYDN
-354 AGKATAV
+354 TGKATAV
-361 DGDKPFVTYPSRNY
+361 DGDKPFVTYPGRNY
-375 KCHVIIKTIGSDS
+375 KCNVTIKTIGSDS

>member
-16 DMDMKTKIQLFAAF
+16 DMDMKTKIQLFVAF

-50 SGGNTESERV
+50 GSGNTESERV

-71 GSRAETNLTD
+71 GSRAETKTDLTAD
-81 AEKTIEDM
+81 EKAIEDM

-123 ISATKAEAK
+123 ISGTKAEAK
-132 IVTTGLQVG
+132 IVTTGLKAG
-141 DKVVVAVNTK
+141 DSVVVAVNTK
-151 LNSANE
+151 LNSTNA

-164 SVADFNKGYIDATS
+164 SVADFNKGYIGATS

-183 SNGTTLS
+183 SDGTTLS
-190 AAKLPK
+190 ATKLPK
-196 YGEETLASSADN
+196 YGGVKLVAGSN
-208 SSEFSVNVKVKNLV
+208 SSEFNADVKVKNLV

-266 TAQPV
+266 TAQTV

-282 GYTAAKDKKAFLVK
+282 GYTAANDKKAFLVK
-296 SGAHDNDFLYTLPNQ
+296 SPAAVKDYLYTLPNQ
-311 YTDANRQKTIL
+311 YTGANRQKTIL
-322 VLKGKFKKDKNNT
+322 VLKGKFKKADG
-335 SETGT
+335 ETGK

-347 LNAKYDN
+347 LNATYDDT
-354 AGKATAV
+354 GKATAV

-375 KCHVIIKTIGSDS
+375 KCNVTIKTIGSDS

-402 EVEKWTDVDQNTTF
+402 EVEKWTDVEQNTTF

>member
-1 MCTNNANKNNLLNKN
+1 
-16 DMDMKTKIQLFAAF
+16 MDMKTKIQLFAAF

-50 SGGNTESERV
+50 GSGNTESERV

-71 GSRAETNLTD
+71 GSRAETDLTD
-81 AEKTIEDM
+81 DEKAIEDM

-111 ATPATA
+111 AKTATA
-117 GNGKFV
+117 GDGKFV
-123 ISATKAEAK
+123 ISGTKAEAK
-132 IVTTGLQVG
+132 IVTTGLKDG

-151 LNSANE
+151 LNSANA
-157 ATFKKAK
+157 ATFKAAK

-183 SNGTTLS
+183 SDGTTLS

-196 YGEETLASSADN
+196 YGEAALASSAAN

-228 SLNTA
+228 SLNTDFA
-233 FDADGPYKD
+233 ADGPY
-242 ASFTLSDIFLLNVPN
+242 AGATFTLSDIFLLNVPN
-257 TVDFSTKAW
+257 TVDFSTNAW
-266 TAQPV
+266 TAQAV

-282 GYTAAKDKKAFLVK
+282 GYTAATDKKAFLVK
-296 SGAHDNDFLYTLPNQ
+296 SGAANNDFLYTLPNQ
-311 YTDANRQKTIL
+311 YTGLNPQKTIL
-322 VLKGKFKKDKNNT
+322 VLKGEFKKAD
-335 SETGT
+335 EPTGKS
-340 DVYYPLA
+340 VYYPLA

-354 AGKATAV
+354 AGSATAV
-361 DGDKPFVTYPSRNY
+361 DGSTPFVTYPGRNY
-375 KCHVIIKTIGSDS
+375 KCNVTIKTIGSDS

-402 EVEKWTDVDQNTTF
+402 EVEKWTDVDQTTIF
-416 E
+416 K

>member
-1 MCTNNANKNNLLNKN
+1 
-16 DMDMKTKIQLFAAF
+16 MKTKIQLFVAF

-50 SGGNTESERV
+50 GSGNTESERV

-71 GSRAETNLTD
+71 GSRAETDLTAD
-81 AEKTIEDM
+81 EKAIEDM

-123 ISATKAEAK
+123 INGTKAEAK
-132 IVTTGLQVG
+132 IVTTGLKAG
-141 DKVVVAVNTK
+141 DSVVVAVNTK
-151 LNSANE
+151 LNSTNA
-157 ATFKKAK
+157 ATFKAAK

-190 AAKLPK
+190 VKKLPK
-196 YGEETLASSADN
+196 YGEVTLVAGSN

-228 SLNTA
+228 SLNTDFA
-233 FDADGPYKD
+233 ADGPYKD

-257 TVDFSTKAW
+257 TVDFSTNAW

-271 SYIHGSDVDGT
+271 SYIHGSDVDST
-282 GYTAAKDKKAFLVK
+282 GYTAATDKKAFLVK
-296 SGAHDNDFLYTLPNQ
+296 SSAAVNDYLYTLPNQ

-322 VLKGKFKKDKNNT
+322 VLKGKFKKADE
-335 SETGT
+335 ETGK

-347 LNAKYDN
+347 LNATYDDT
-354 AGKATAV
+354 GKATAV
-361 DGDKPFVTYPSRNY
+361 DCSTPFVTYPGRNY
-375 KCHVIIKTIGSDS
+375 KCNVTIKTIGSDS

-402 EVEKWTDVDQNTTF
+402 EVEKWTDVEQNTTF

>member
-1 MCTNNANKNNLLNKN
+1 
-16 DMDMKTKIQLFAAF
+16 MKTKIQLFAAF

-50 SGGNTESERV
+50 GSGNTESERV

-71 GSRAETNLTD
+71 GSRAETDLTD

-111 ATPATA
+111 ATTATA
-117 GNGKFV
+117 GDGKFV
-123 ISATKAEAK
+123 ISGTKAEAK
-132 IVTTGLQVG
+132 IVTTGLQAG
-141 DKVVVAVNTK
+141 DKVVVAVNATT
-151 LNSANE
+151 NSAIDN
-157 ATFKKAK
+157 ATTFKAAK

-183 SNGTTLS
+183 SGGTTLS
-190 AAKLPK
+190 AIKLPK
-196 YGEETLASSADN
+196 YGEVTLVAGSN
-208 SSEFSVNVKVKNLV
+208 SSEFKADVKVKNLV

-228 SLNTA
+228 GLNA
-233 FDADGPYKD
+233 DFAADGPYAG

-257 TVDFSTKAW
+257 TVDFSTNAW
-266 TAQPV
+266 TAQAV

-282 GYTAAKDKKAFLVK
+282 GYTAATDKKAFLVK
-296 SGAHDNDFLYTLPNQ
+296 SPAAVNDYLYTLPNE
-311 YTDANRQKTIL
+311 YTGANPQKTIL
-322 VLKGKFKKDKNNT
+322 VLKGKFKKADG
-335 SETGT
+335 ETGK

-347 LNAKYDN
+347 LNATYDN
-354 AGKATAV
+354 TGKATAV
-361 DGDKPFVTYPSRNY
+361 DGSTPFVTYPGRNY
-375 KCHVIIKTIGSDS
+375 KCNVTIKTIGSDS

-402 EVEKWTDVDQNTTF
+402 EVEKWTDVDQTTIF
-416 E
+416 K

>member
-1 MCTNNANKNNLLNKN
+1 
-16 DMDMKTKIQLFAAF
+16 MKTKIQLFAAF

-50 SGGNTESERV
+50 GSGNTGSERV

-71 GSRAETNLTD
+71 GSRAETDLTD
-81 AEKTIEDM
+81 DEKAIEDM

-111 ATPATA
+111 ATTATA
-117 GNGKFV
+117 GDGKFV
-123 ISATKAEAK
+123 ISGTKAEAK
-132 IVTTGLQVG
+132 IVTTGLKAG
-141 DKVVVAVNTK
+141 DNVVVAVNTK
-151 LNSANE
+151 LNSTNA
-157 ATFKKAK
+157 ATFKAAK

-178 ALTAA
+178 ALTAE
-183 SNGTTLS
+183 SDGTTLS

-196 YGEETLASSADN
+196 YGITTLASSASN
-208 SSEFSVNVKVKNLV
+208 SSEFSADVKVKNLV

-228 SLNTA
+228 GLKTDFA
-233 FDADGPYKD
+233 ADGPYAG

-257 TVDFSTKAW
+257 TVDFSKDAW

-282 GYTAAKDKKAFLVK
+282 GYTAATDKKAFLVK
-296 SGAHDNDFLYTLPNQ
+296 SSATVNDFLYTLPNQ
-311 YTDANRQKTIL
+311 YTGSNPQKTIL
-322 VLKGKFKKDKNNT
+322 VLKGEFKKAD
-335 SETGT
+335 EPTGKS
-340 DVYYPLA
+340 VFYPLA

-354 AGKATAV
+354 AGSATAV
-361 DGDKPFVTYPSRNY
+361 DGSTPFVTYPGRNY
-375 KCHVIIKTIGSDS
+375 KCNVTIKTIGSDS

-402 EVEKWTDVDQNTTF
+402 EVEKWTDVVQNTTF
-416 E
+416 K